1 MKNTKWIWRVL
12 AVVLTLVVLA
22 GVGLAGVRVG
32 MMKSAALADG
42 TLPNWHSSDEM
53 QKFNGDFP
61 HGDNSNMRGFD
72 HGHDFGGRSSNR
84 GGRDG
89 FSFFSPIFGLIRLA
103 VLGGLIW
110 LGYTFVKRSGWR
122 LVNVN
127 ANQAAPTE
135 AVVEETPAAKED
147 EKKDEA

>member
-12 AVVLTLVVLA
+12 AVLLTVVVLA
-22 GVGLAGVRVG
+22 GVGLAGFRFGV
-32 MMKSAALADG
+32 MQSANLTGDG
-42 TLPNWHSSDEM
+42 TAFMFHHGHGSDAGDSARGNFDSHHS
-53 QKFNGDFP
+53 N
-61 HGDNSNMRGFD
+61 R
-72 HGHDFGGRSSNR
+72 GHDFGGGR
-84 GGRDG
+84 GG
-89 FSFFSPIFGLIRLA
+89 FSFFGPIFGLLRLA

-127 ANQAAPTE
+127 AAQPVTEEAAPE
-135 AVVEETPAAKED
+135 PEVE